1 MIWNG
6 IKIENNLLLVRQYFE
21 AYMEDNNYE
30 VDTLDCDTLVS
41 ICYGEADFDGDYDTF
56 YNFMVENL
64 V

>member
-21 AYMEDNNYE
+21 TYMEDNNYE
-30 VDTLDCDTLVS
+30 VDTLDCDTLIS
-41 ICYGEADFDGDYDTF
+41 ICYSEADFDGDYDTF

-64 V
+64 A